1 MGPLSNSEYRTREHP
16 KEGVGSQASLSK
28 KAFRR
33 EADKWSTE
41 TRNFKMIQW
50 EKI

>member
-1 MGPLSNSEYRTREHP
+1 MGPLSNSGYRTREHP

-41 TRNFKMIQW
+41 TRNFKRIQW